1 MIKASISKINSKKS
15 RSFLFLTLEL
25 AEYPDGLAELSLLA
39 EYHHGTRRVHQAE
52 EKQKRFFK
60 QQTSN
65 QCINSIETNLGSDTT
80 DGF

>member
-39 EYHHGTRRVHQAE
+39 EYHHGTRRVLQPEDKKTIFSATN
-52 EKQKRFFK
+52 KQSKYEFNR
-60 QQTSN
+60 N
-65 QCINSIETNLGSDTT
+65 QSSL
-80 DGF
+80 